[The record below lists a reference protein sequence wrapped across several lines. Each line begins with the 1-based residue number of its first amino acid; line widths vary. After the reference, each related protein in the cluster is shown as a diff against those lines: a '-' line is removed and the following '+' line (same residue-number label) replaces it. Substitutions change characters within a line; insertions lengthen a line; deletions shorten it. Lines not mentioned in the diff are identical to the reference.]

1 MFSVFFPKTISFDFS
16 ELGSENLR
24 TMIYIIQSY
33 ILLAPEEFIAS
44 CGSVISVGLQVILL
58 IGFEFRLLSVK
69 ISPIKT
75 VRASFILT
83 NFTRYIL
90 SLIVFR

>member
-1 MFSVFFPKTISFDFS
+1 MFSGFFSKTISFDFS

-44 CGSVISVGLQVILL
+44 CGSVISVGLQVRLF
-58 IGFEFRLLSVK
+58 IGSGYFVIRKV
-69 ISPIKT
+69 
-75 VRASFILT
+75 
-83 NFTRYIL
+83 
-90 SLIVFR
+90 